1 MSVNIMITQLLI
13 VSNSYY
19 SYALHRPDIMDRDNS
34 REYGYICIS
43 DINYFNYNYNYIPQI
58 FIDFFK
64 YLI

>member
-1 MSVNIMITQLLI
+1 MIAQLLI
-13 VSNSYY
+13 VGFLFINSYY
-19 SYALHRPDIMDRDNS
+19 SYALHRPDMMDRDNL

-43 DINYFNYNYNYIPQI
+43 DKNYFNYNYISQI